1 MDMTIN
7 EYREH
12 RERLKNDPQYALEW
26 KQKQEKNLQEKIGD
40 IKKRKRALRH
50 FQDTGIV
57 KKMKKDLKKEYRNAK
72 HAEKNEMKKWLKDEV
87 NKHE

>member
-1 MDMTIN
+1 MNT
-7 EYREH
+7 
-12 RERLKNDPQYALEW
+12 KNNDW
-26 KQKQEKNLQEKIGD
+26 LQDKIGD

-50 FQDTGIV
+50 IQDSGIV

-87 NKHE
+87 NKHGYDY